1 MPAQLGAL
9 CKILS
14 ALVAHK
20 RFFSSMCSDVVVK
33 GRGSGKSAGAVTAF
47 EWLLTGMNDRMCAQ
61 LCGVTEALRAVA
73 ALIWLLRSLVT
84 NMNLEH
90 GPLGEGLLALT
101 TLPQAQFFDVGKYW
115 LFCCCWASIFNAVG

>member
-1 MPAQLGAL
+1 MPAQLGSL

-33 GRGSGKSAGAVTAF
+33 GRGSSKSTGAVTAF
-47 EWLLTGMNDRMCAQ
+47 EWLLTGMNDSMRAQ
-61 LCGVTEALRAVA
+61 LCGVREALRAVA
-73 ALIWLLRSLVT
+73 ALIWLLRGLVT

-101 TLPQAQFFDVGKYW
+101 TLPQAQLCDVCKYW
-115 LFCCCWASIFNAVG
+115 LFCGCCVSIFNAVG